1 MLECSHAFYLIHQ
14 TFPFFSDLIC
24 EKESWVPVGGYG
36 YTGVGDQSV
45 GVDGVSGN
53 PDPYGYPG
61 GSPQGVGG
69 NPDPYGYP
77 GGSPQGV
84 GGNPDPYG
92 YPYGGGIGG
101 GIGGPPPSN

>member
-1 MLECSHAFYLIHQ
+1 MSECSHAFYLIHQ

-77 GGSPQGV
+77 
-84 GGNPDPYG
+84 
-92 YPYGGGIGG
+92 YGGGIGG